1 MTDYIFYIYNTEDYK
16 IYNNSFEIKKLKWNY
31 ANELVKNNYYSF
43 LFYRYNAESYL
54 SIDIKQAIL
63 QKILKNIQNKHNI
76 FGFVLYDTEML
87 YNINFEL
94 DIFYMTLNYNEQVLI
109 IYHKLLAQY

>member
-63 QKILKNIQNKHNI
+63 QKILKHIQNKNNI
-76 FGFVLYDTEML
+76 LNDIDLIYH
-87 YNINFEL
+87 INLEL
-94 DIFYMTLNYNEQVLI
+94 DILYMTLNYNEKVLI
-109 IYHKLLAQY
+109 IFHTLLAQC

>member
-63 QKILKNIQNKHNI
+63 QKILKHIQNKNNI
-76 FGFVLYDTEML
+76 LNDIDLIYH
-87 YNINFEL
+87 INLEL
-94 DIFYMTLNYNEQVLI
+94 DILYMTLNYNEKVLI
-109 IYHKLLAQY
+109 IFHTLLSQC